1 MLKERFMRTS
11 MLFLALLAAPAAAA
25 PATDSLEDVMAG
37 LDQTGTPPAPSE
49 VPAAT
54 TPNRTA
60 PDYDGRPEAPADA
73 VETLVWVPRVVLF
86 PVHVVAEYGVRR
98 PVIGAVT
105 WTEEHYVIPR
115 LRRVFT
121 SDDGKRGLYPYFLI
135 DTGLRPRLGAV
146 GFADS
151 LGHERND
158 LRLTA
163 NVARTDV
170 FSVSFQDRVRLAAQT
185 ALVARASYGKADD
198 NRFYGVGSDTG
209 DAPGSLFFMRRR
221 EASLS
226 LEQGLGGLSHAVAL
240 VGARDVRFAGTTRR
254 TDEDIIARY
263 GGEGQ
268 PALPAGWDGYRLLT
282 AGARVVLDSR
292 RPDTAEPGGSG
303 VRLEMDGAYSGNSSL
318 RFAEYG
324 GEVGGFYDVSGHENV
339 IGIRVAARLQQN
351 LGSSPVPFTERIT
364 LGGNEAMR
372 GFATGHLRGDSA
384 VLAEVQYRYEIWMFA
399 DAEIFSGVGNTFAG
413 RFEDFSPDA
422 LYWTSGLG
430 LRTTFSRDSSWAMG
444 LAMASNRLD
453 SDRFRLANSVRFFAG
468 LNKGF

>member
-11 MLFLALLAAPAAAA
+11 ILFLALLAAPAAAA

-54 TPNRTA
+54 TQNGVA

-73 VETLVWVPRVVLF
+73 VETLVWVPRVMLF

-98 PVIGAVT
+98 PVVGAVT

-151 LGHERND
+151 LGQERND
-158 LRLTA
+158 LRLSA
-163 NVARTDV
+163 NVARADV
-170 FSVSFQDRVRLAAQT
+170 FSVSLQDRVRFAEHT

-198 NRFYGVGSDTG
+198 NRFYGVGPDAG
-209 DAPGSLFFMRRR
+209 DASGSLFFMRRR
-221 EASLS
+221 EAGVS
-226 LEQGLGGLSHAVAL
+226 LEQGLGGLSHAVAH
-240 VGARDVRFAGTTRR
+240 VGARDVRYRH
-254 TDEDIIARY
+254 
-263 GGEGQ
+263 
-268 PALPAGWDGYRLLT
+268 LP
-282 AGARVVLDSR
+282 AGARVVLHSR

-303 VRLEMDGAYSGNSSL
+303 VRFELDGAYSGNASDL

-324 GEVGGFYDVSGHENV
+324 GELGAFYDVSGHENV
-339 IGIRVAARLQQN
+339 LGIRVAARLQEN
-351 LGSSPVPFTERIT
+351 IGPTAVPFTERIA
-364 LGGNEAMR
+364 LGGNETMR
-372 GFATGHLRGDSA
+372 AFGTGRMRGDSA

-422 LYWTSGLG
+422 LYWTSGVG

-444 LAMASNRLD
+444 LAMGSNRLD
-453 SDRFRLANSVRFFAG
+453 SDRFRVANTVRFFAG
-468 LNKGF
+468 LNQGF